1 VRTLLAAA
9 LLASLPAL
17 AQSRTWDFRVYLD
30 EKPVGHHRFTL
41 SEKGAERELTI
52 SARFDVKFL
61 GFSVYRYAHDA
72 TEHWKGD
79 CLVRLTAQTDD
90 NGERSVVE
98 RAPQGCTMSF
108 AYWNPLILK
117 RAELLNAQTGE
128 IETVSVAALGDGRYR
143 ITGPKHPI
151 DLWYSSDGQWL
162 ALESPLASGRRLR
175 YQLQ

>member
-1 VRTLLAAA
+1 MRTLLAVA
-9 LLASLPAL
+9 LLASLPAH
-17 AQSRTWDFRVYLD
+17 AQSRTWDFRVFLD

-41 SEKGAERELTI
+41 RENGAEREMAI

-72 TEHWKGD
+72 TEQWKGD
-79 CLVRLTAQTDD
+79 CLVQLNAQTDD
-90 NGERSVVE
+90 NGERSTVE
-98 RAPQGCTMSF
+98 RTPQGCAMSF

-117 RAELLNAQTGE
+117 RAELLNAQTGVL
-128 IETVSVAALGDGRYR
+128 ETVSVAPLGEGRYR
-143 ITGPKHPI
+143 ISGTKHPI
-151 DLWYSSDGQWL
+151 DLWYSPDGQWL